1 MYIAF
6 RVSCAGV
13 CVCGAL
19 GRCRILY
26 SKERQIAYTMRFL
39 EFLESTAGIKEM
51 KIKAA
56 EAVLVR
62 AMASVAHT
70 SRLFRNK
77 KQESRK
83 NQHRRGVAE
92 NIFSVCDEALS
103 GCTQNELFFAFLMYT
118 RMLFFIRFISRLS
131 SSPVRHKRVMCQSFF
146 ALLLLVESVVLLP
159 G

>member
-19 GRCRILY
+19 RRCRILY

-83 NQHRRGVAE
+83 NQHRHGSCRKYFFRCAMSPSLDVHRMNFFSLSLCTHE
-92 NIFSVCDEALS
+92 CCFLFVSFLIFLLR
-103 GCTQNELFFAFLMYT
+103 LFGTRESCARAFL
-118 RMLFFIRFISRLS
+118 RCCFLL
-131 SSPVRHKRVMCQSFF
+131 RV
-146 ALLLLVESVVLLP
+146 
-159 G
+159 